1 MAPRTIATMK
11 SSPGARDLVLAT
23 TIVIGLSRFV
33 EGQLPW
39 VIAALLLGAVMLAGL
54 ELIGE
59 VDAAAQ
65 TAGIPIESVV
75 LPAVAAAAGVG
86 VIRLVPVGLLVIPGL
101 AVVAWFLTLTL
112 ATELRLA
119 RSTTP
124 PSAADRTTVLIQGL
138 LAAFGAFAGIA
149 ILVPGGVSDAAG
161 GAASP
166 AGVGDL
172 ANLALADGF
181 IAFLLGYRIAA
192 LRSSNVRDVGWSASM
207 AAGVVATAAVVLRAI
222 TIPNVLAAALLVLVL
237 FLWDAIHDGAPA
249 RRQDPRRRLE
259 TALLV
264 VLGLV
269 VVGWSLGLRG

>member
-1 MAPRTIATMK
+1 MK

-172 ANLALADGF
+172 AILALADGF